1 MSNKLKAFW
10 HTLYG
15 EVIIPIM
22 ILLPSIYLFTEAI
35 YFIGRHVSERI
46 ILWSV
51 LAVYAVA
58 LYLTFKQMICDFRNK
73 MRIHEMKLN
82 LKEEEE

>member
-1 MSNKLKAFW
+1 MNNRSKAFW

-15 EVIIPIM
+15 EVIIPTM
-22 ILLPSIYLFTEAI
+22 TMVPAVYLLTGAI
-35 YFIGRHVSERI
+35 YFIGRHISERI

-51 LAVYAVA
+51 SAVFAVA
-58 LYLTFKQMICDFRNK
+58 LYLTFKQMIRYFRNK

>member
-1 MSNKLKAFW
+1 MNNRSKAFW

-15 EVIIPIM
+15 EVIIPTM
-22 ILLPSIYLFTEAI
+22 IVLPAIYLFTEAI
-35 YFIGRHVSERI
+35 YFIGRHISERI

-51 LAVYAVA
+51 SAVFAVA

-82 LKEEEE
+82 QEEEE